1 MAHLHDDPEGPERQ
15 SGHDLAFEER
25 VEEAEDDEE
34 DERDHGARLKL
45 EEREVAARL
54 LETALDA
61 VHLLGFGL
69 LGELGGGGLGLHGL
83 QLLGSLVDGGPERLV
98 GGGAVDEEP
107 GNGLADYRGAERDAQ
122 DR

>member
-1 MAHLHDDPEGPERQ
+1 VAHLHDDPEGPERQ
-15 SGHDLAFEER
+15 FAHDLAFEER

-34 DERDHGARLKL
+34 DERDHGAGLEL

-54 LETALDA
+54 LEAALDSID
-61 VHLLGFGL
+61 LLGFGL

-83 QLLGSLVDGGPERLV
+83 QLLGGLVDGRPEGLV

-107 GNGLADYRGAERDAQ
+107 
-122 DR
+122 